1 MDPRLAEIY
10 GTNSEEQTQD
20 TEKVA
25 AAQLAEK
32 LAGDESL
39 NLEGMSEDQ
48 IEALAQEVLAQGA
61 EEQTEAA
68 AEETEEAEA
77 TEETEEKQA
86 SEKLAEADYLGR
98 VMAHSYVQELKNIEK
113 QAGAKETAGKVM
125 GHVKRHA
132 SDVKEGFKD
141 LAHMAK
147 SPRQAASALK
157 DSVKSQ
163 GVKGTIKGN
172 KNSLKALGATGLGT
186 AGAGA
191 AAKKAKDKKS
201 SAVSALDT
209 LAAQRALEILA
220 ENGIDYNEETEVEEK
235 TASNPAD
242 ALAAA
247 VETRAM
253 ELLQAEGYEFE
264 SEEAEAE

>member
-39 NLEGMSEDQ
+39 DLDGMSEDQ

-61 EEQTEAA
+61 EEKTEEASEES
-68 AEETEEAEA
+68 EETES
-77 TEETEEKQA
+77 TEEKQA

-98 VMAHSYVQELKNIEK
+98 VMAHSYVQELRNIEK
-113 QAGAKETAGKVM
+113 EAGAKETAGKVM

-147 SPRQAASALK
+147 SPREAGRALK
-157 DSVKSQ
+157 ESIKTQ
-163 GVKGTIKGN
+163 GVKGTLKGN
-172 KNSLKALGATGLGT
+172 KNSLKALGATG
-186 AGAGA
+186 AGATGVGM
-191 AAKKAKDKKS
+191 AAKKSKDKKS

-209 LAAQRALEILA
+209 LAAQRAIEILA
-220 ENGIDYNEETEVEEK
+220 ENGIELTEETEAEEK

-247 VETRAM
+247 VEARAV

-264 SEEAEAE
+264 SEESEEAEAE

>member
-163 GVKGTIKGN
+163 GMKGTIKGN
-172 KNSLKALGATGLGT
+172 KKSLKALGV

-191 AAKKAKDKKS
+191 AAGAAAKKYKDKKS

-220 ENGIDYNEETEVEEK
+220 ENGIDYNAEAEVEEK

-247 VETRAM
+247 VEARAM

>member
-61 EEQTEAA
+61 DEQTQA

-98 VMAHSYVQELKNIEK
+98 VMAHSYVQELRNIEK
-113 QAGAKETAGKVM
+113 EAGVKETAGKVM
-125 GHVKRHA
+125 GHLKRHKE
-132 SDVKEGFKD
+132 DVKGGFKD
-141 LAHMAK
+141 LAYMAK

-157 DSVKSQ
+157 DSVKTH
-163 GVKGTIKGN
+163 GVKRTIKEN
-172 KNSLKALGATGLGT
+172 KNSVKALGV
-186 AGAGA
+186 AGAGAVGTGA
-191 AAKKAKDKKS
+191 AAKKYKDKKS

-220 ENGIDYNEETEVEEK
+220 ENGIDYNEEAEVEEK

-247 VETRAM
+247 VEARAM

>member
-39 NLEGMSEDQ
+39 NLDGMSEDQ
-48 IEALAQEVLAQGA
+48 IEALAQEVLSQ
-61 EEQTEAA
+61 EKDQEQEAA
-68 AEETEEAEA
+68 TEEAA
-77 TEETEEKQA
+77 EETEEKQA

-113 QAGAKETAGKVM
+113 QAASPTKKEMRKAEKMNPDSGAQKLVRRTKHVANQAKKGLSEGANRAKAVGAITAGKVSNF
-125 GHVKRHA
+125 A
-132 SDVKEGFKD
+132 SKHPGKAKG
-141 LAHMAK
+141 LA
-147 SPRQAASALK
+147 
-157 DSVKSQ
+157 
-163 GVKGTIKGN
+163 
-172 KNSLKALGATGLGT
+172 ALGL
-186 AGAGA
+186 AGAGFA
-191 AAKKAKDKKS
+191 AGRKS
-201 SAVSALDT
+201 KESSALDT
-209 LAAQRALEILA
+209 LAAQRAIEILA
-220 ENGIDYNEETEVEEK
+220 ENGIDLNEEVEEK

-242 ALAAA
+242 VLAAA
-247 VETRAM
+247 VEARAM

-264 SEEAEAE
+264 SEESEEAEAE

>member
-61 EEQTEAA
+61 GEQ
-68 AEETEEAEA
+68 TEEAEA

-98 VMAHSYVQELKNIEK
+98 VMAHSYVQELRSIEK
-113 QAGAKETAGKVM
+113 EASAPTKKEMRKAEKMNPDSRTQKLVRRGQHMANKGKKGLSEGLDRAKAVGAITAGKVSNFAAKHPKKM
-125 GHVKRHA
+125 KG
-132 SDVKEGFKD
+132 
-141 LAHMAK
+141 LAG
-147 SPRQAASALK
+147 L
-157 DSVKSQ
+157 
-163 GVKGTIKGN
+163 G
-172 KNSLKALGATGLGT
+172 LLGAGVA
-186 AGAGA
+186 AGR
-191 AAKKAKDKKS
+191 KS
-201 SAVSALDT
+201 KEASALDT

-220 ENGIDYNEETEVEEK
+220 ENGIDYNEEAEVEEK

-247 VETRAM
+247 VEARAM